1 MNVRIGIAAGLIIA
15 AFIYSGRPEVEPAPL
30 PDSRLDLTAC
40 FEGPDAAADAATV
53 AAMADEIAG
62 VIEWDGE
69 QEQPLMTTGFAID
82 KMRTTTR
89 EMLCRGERLGP
100 KHPRVCERVCEFLDD
115 EVGNDGGPL
124 SEQKR
129 ADWVA
134 AYREIARSARAT
146 IR

>member
-1 MNVRIGIAAGLIIA
+1 MSPRYVIVIGLVAAALLL
-15 AFIYSGRPEVEPAPL
+15 GRPQATPAPQ
-30 PDSRLDLTAC
+30 PAGGLDLTAC

-53 AAMADEIAG
+53 AAMADEIAS

-100 KHPRVCERVCEFLDD
+100 KHPRVCERVCLFLDG

-134 AYREIARSARAT
+134 AYREIARAARAT